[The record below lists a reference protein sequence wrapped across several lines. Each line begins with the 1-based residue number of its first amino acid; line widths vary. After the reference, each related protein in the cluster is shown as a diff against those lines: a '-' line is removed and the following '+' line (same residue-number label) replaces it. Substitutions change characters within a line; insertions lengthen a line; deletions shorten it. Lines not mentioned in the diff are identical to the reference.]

1 MQRIIDHIRS
11 VCDLPEESAS
21 RLVAAVTPCRF
32 NRRQMLVEAGRK
44 TGYAYFIVSGMT
56 RSYWLV
62 EGEEI
67 TTSFSFEGAIVFSM
81 DEVYYDLPSEEFVE
95 AVEPIEAF
103 AIEVAE
109 LRRLWAEDFPLC
121 RWGLRIHQNEYRRI
135 HQSHR
140 ERLTLPAA
148 ARYEA
153 FCRQFPEAVRRA
165 RLGDIA
171 SYLGVDRSTLSRL
184 RRR

>member
-1 MQRIIDHIRS
+1 MES
-11 VCDLPEESAS
+11 VVRRLREYCDLPEES
-21 RLVAAVTPCRF
+21 VAKLIEAVTPCSF
-32 NRRQMLVEAGRK
+32 GRRQLLVEAGRK
-44 TGYAYFIVSGMT
+44 TGCAFFIAKGMT
-56 RSYWLV
+56 RSYWMA

-67 TTSFSFEGAIVFSM
+67 TTSFSFEGSVVYSM
-81 DEVYYDLPSEEFVE
+81 DEVYFDLPSEECVESVEPVE
-95 AVEPIEAF
+95 AFSIPVGRLR
-103 AIEVAE
+103 E
-109 LRRLWAEDFPLC
+109 LWSEDLALC
-121 RWGLRIHQNEYRRI
+121 RWGLRIHQIEYRRI

-148 ARYEA
+148 QRYEA

-171 SYLGVDRSTLSRL
+171 SYLGIDRSTLSRL